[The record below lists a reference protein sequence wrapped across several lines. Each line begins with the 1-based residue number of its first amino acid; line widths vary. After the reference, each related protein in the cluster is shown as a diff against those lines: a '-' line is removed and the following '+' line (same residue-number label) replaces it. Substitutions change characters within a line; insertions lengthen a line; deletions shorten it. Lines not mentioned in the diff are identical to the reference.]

1 MRVVSSGTRT
11 WSSAACSTRE
21 GSAPTSRSFVV
32 DGEARSAGTGSALVR
47 AVERL
52 CGDRGVGQITMSTR
66 RAGDFYKRLGY
77 ERTAE
82 FYKKL
87 LR

>member
-1 MRVVSSGTRT
+1 MSRLLYAGGL
-11 WSSAACSTRE
+11 SAHLE
-21 GSAPTSRSFVV
+21 ELVV
-32 DGEARSAGTGSALVR
+32 DAGARSGGTGSALVR

-66 RAGDFYKRLGY
+66 RAGEFYKRLGY

>member
-1 MRVVSSGTRT
+1 
-11 WSSAACSTRE
+11 
-21 GSAPTSRSFVV
+21 
-32 DGEARSAGTGSALVR
+32 
-47 AVERL
+47 
-52 CGDRGVGQITMSTR
+52 MSTR
-66 RAGDFYKRLGY
+66 RAGEFYKRLGY